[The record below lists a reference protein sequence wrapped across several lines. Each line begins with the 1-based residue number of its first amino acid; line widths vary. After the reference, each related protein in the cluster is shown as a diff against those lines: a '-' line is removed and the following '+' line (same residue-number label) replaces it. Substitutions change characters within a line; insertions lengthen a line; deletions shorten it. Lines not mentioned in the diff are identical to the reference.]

1 MSKVA
6 IIADTHWGVRGDNTL
21 FMDMTKSFLDNIF
34 FPSLQKHNI
43 DTIVHLGDLVDK
55 RKQISYVT
63 MKRLREDFLDPLTKL
78 VKSAHLIVGNHDSV
92 YKNTNKVNALTELV
106 DGVYSNINVYTEAH
120 EIDLLGTKTLLLPW
134 ICDDNRQAS
143 MSLLASTRAPL
154 CMGHLEIQGFEMYK
168 GSIATH
174 GEEKQLFDKF
184 DMTLSGHYHHKSTS
198 GGITYTGSHGEFTWS
213 DYNDPRGFHILD
225 LNSRELEFIQNPYTM
240 FSKLWYNDSG
250 ATLDK
255 LLDLDSTQVTG
266 KYIKLIVS
274 NKDNPYWFDMVCSK
288 LEKMDPIGIQIV
300 EDHLNLNLEDA
311 DDIVNEAEGT
321 LDIFRK
327 HINQIQTTNLN
338 KDKLERVITDLYN
351 QALVVES

>member
-1 MSKVA
+1 MNKVA
-6 IIADTHWGVRGDNTL
+6 IIADTHWGIRGDNTL
-21 FMDMTKSFLDNIF
+21 FMDMTKSFLDNVF

-43 DTIVHLGDLVDK
+43 DTVVHLGDLVDK
-55 RKQISYVT
+55 RKQISFLT
-63 MKRLREDFLDPLTKL
+63 AQRLRRDFLDKL
-78 VKSAHLIVGNHDSV
+78 AENNIRGEFMVGNHDCY
-92 YKNTNKVNALTELV
+92 YKNTNRVNALTELV
-106 DGVYSNINVYTEAH
+106 EGVYPTINVYAEAK

-134 ICDDNRQAS
+134 ICDETRQDS
-143 MSLLASTRAPL
+143 MSLLTSTRAPL

-174 GEEKQLFDKF
+174 GEDKQLFDKF
-184 DMTLSGHYHHKSTS
+184 DITLSGHYHHKSTS

-225 LNSRELEFIQNPYTM
+225 LKTRALEFIENPYTM

-250 ATLDK
+250 ANLEK

-274 NKDNPYWFDMVCSK
+274 NKDNPYWFDMVCGK

-327 HINQIQTTNLN
+327 HINQIHTANLN